1 MMEGLRKKPW
11 FGPKRIGW
19 GFRPA
24 TWQGWLVM
32 AVYIGA
38 LLLTIRL
45 GRSSAVFVVLL
56 ILESAAFL
64 IVALLTSWK
73 RG

>member
-1 MMEGLRKKPW
+1 MEGLRKKPW

-24 TWQGWLVM
+24 TWQGWLVV
-32 AVYIGA
+32 AVYVAVLVLTISRFGKSSEKY
-38 LLLTIRL
+38 LLL
-45 GRSSAVFVVLL
+45 A
-56 ILESAAFL
+56 LETAAFL
-64 IVALLTSWK
+64 IVALLTSRK

>member
-1 MMEGLRKKPW
+1 MASSSNKPW

-24 TWQGWLVM
+24 TWQGWLVT
-32 AVYIGA
+32 AAYVGA

-64 IVALLTSWK
+64 IVALLTSRK